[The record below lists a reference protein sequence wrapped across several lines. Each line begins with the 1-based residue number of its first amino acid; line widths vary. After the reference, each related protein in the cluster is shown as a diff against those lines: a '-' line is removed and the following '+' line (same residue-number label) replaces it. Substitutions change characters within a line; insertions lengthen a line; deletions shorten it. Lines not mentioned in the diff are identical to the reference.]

1 MDCTVCLNGD
11 HSFHPTLV
19 TIIVYHTTQQLSSLT
34 NYELKLNPV
43 SFTVKNRL
51 PKLCEQLT
59 FFFFSC
65 AWPLALPRQQLRL
78 VCTSWSTVSY
88 FLPQQPRCNSCL
100 PPLSPD
106 TVAFPPLLQLAL
118 LIFRGGS
125 FAVNTLILKLLWVRF
140 SRTNNKL

>member
-59 FFFFSC
+59 FFFFFVR
-65 AWPLALPRQQLRL
+65 LAAGVAEATVEVGLYFLINCLLLPSPAASLQQLP
-78 VCTSWSTVSY
+78 SS
-88 FLPQQPRCNSCL
+88 
-100 PPLSPD
+100 
-106 TVAFPPLLQLAL
+106 
-118 LIFRGGS
+118 
-125 FAVNTLILKLLWVRF
+125 AVT
-140 SRTNNKL
+140 